1 MNKNPNNF
9 KNGSCLNIISFT
21 TIGVFIIIFESI
33 SIIMSI
39 LCIVLTSWK
48 FLKSFI
54 KILNI
59 ISLIIILLTVSLNI
73 LLFVK
78 IKNIKNEIIK
88 NYIYFMRLVV
98 LLFLLYIIII
108 IFNIYNSIYLSI
120 KLHISDCPEYG
131 GRKRDQNYIDKH
143 PNEFGF
149 VPLKQFIIVGICP
162 SIISLLNTFCIIF
175 SIVCRKKII
184 KIHNNI
190 SQTENNNGIKRLN
203 EVNEITNG
211 NKKIIKR
218 HKHINRNRNRNK
230 IKFTNDTKNNT
241 KDIMINNDSNPN
253 IERKDKNIKED
264 KKFVDAK
271 ISNRDDKEKHI
282 KKTTN
287 ILNMNNKLDNKDISN
302 NQKKG
307 NNNEL
312 KLFNIKSSSE
322 SKSSF
327 SDKDK

>member
-1 MNKNPNNF
+1 
-9 KNGSCLNIISFT
+9 
-21 TIGVFIIIFESI
+21 
-33 SIIMSI
+33 
-39 LCIVLTSWK
+39 
-48 FLKSFI
+48 
-54 KILNI
+54 
-59 ISLIIILLTVSLNI
+59 
-73 LLFVK
+73 
-78 IKNIKNEIIK
+78 
-88 NYIYFMRLVV
+88 MRLIV

-108 IFNIYNSIYLSI
+108 IYNIYNSIYLSI
-120 KLHISDCPEYG
+120 RLHIADCPEYG
-131 GRKRDQNYIDKH
+131 GRKRDQKYIDKH

-175 SIVCRKKII
+175 SFVFRQKII
-184 KIHNNI
+184 RIHSNV

-211 NKKIIKR
+211 NKKIIRR
-218 HKHINRNRNRNK
+218 HKHINRHRNRNK

-264 KKFVDAK
+264 KKFVEAK
-271 ISNRDDKEKHI
+271 ISNLADKEKHI

-312 KLFNIKSSSE
+312 KLFNINSSSE
-322 SKSSF
+322 SKNSF

>member
-1 MNKNPNNF
+1 
-9 KNGSCLNIISFT
+9 
-21 TIGVFIIIFESI
+21 
-33 SIIMSI
+33 
-39 LCIVLTSWK
+39 
-48 FLKSFI
+48 
-54 KILNI
+54 
-59 ISLIIILLTVSLNI
+59 
-73 LLFVK
+73 
-78 IKNIKNEIIK
+78 
-88 NYIYFMRLVV
+88 MRLVV

-120 KLHISDCPEYG
+120 RLHIADCPEYG
-131 GRKRDQNYIDKH
+131 GRKRDQKYIDKH

-149 VPLKQFIIVGICP
+149 VPLKQFIIVGLCP

-175 SIVCRKKII
+175 SIVCRQKII

-211 NKKIIKR
+211 NKKIIRR
-218 HKHINRNRNRNK
+218 HKHINRHRNRNK

-264 KKFVDAK
+264 KKFVEAK
-271 ISNRDDKEKHI
+271 ISNLADKEKHI

>member
-120 KLHISDCPEYG
+120 KLHIADCPEYG
-131 GRKRDQNYIDKH
+131 GRKRDQKYIDKH

-162 SIISLLNTFCIIF
+162 SVISLLNTFCIIF
-175 SIVCRKKII
+175 SIVFRQKII

-211 NKKIIKR
+211 NKKIIRR
-218 HKHINRNRNRNK
+218 HKHINRHRNRNK

-264 KKFVDAK
+264 KKFVEAK
-271 ISNRDDKEKHI
+271 ISNLADKEKHI

-287 ILNMNNKLDNKDISN
+287 ILNMNNKLDNKDISIDQN
-302 NQKKG
+302 KG

-312 KLFNIKSSSE
+312 KLFNINSSSE
-322 SKSSF
+322 SKNSF

>member
-1 MNKNPNNF
+1 
-9 KNGSCLNIISFT
+9 
-21 TIGVFIIIFESI
+21 
-33 SIIMSI
+33 
-39 LCIVLTSWK
+39 
-48 FLKSFI
+48 
-54 KILNI
+54 
-59 ISLIIILLTVSLNI
+59 
-73 LLFVK
+73 
-78 IKNIKNEIIK
+78 
-88 NYIYFMRLVV
+88 MRLVV

-120 KLHISDCPEYG
+120 RLHIADCPEYG
-131 GRKRDQNYIDKH
+131 GRKRDQKYIDKH

-149 VPLKQFIIVGICP
+149 VPLKQFIIVGLCP

-175 SIVCRKKII
+175 SIVFRQKII

-211 NKKIIKR
+211 NKKIIRK
-218 HKHINRNRNRNK
+218 HKHINRHRNRNK